1 MSEGETSPSR
11 AIISGAEHAPIIAFD
26 GVSAVGSAHG
36 TFTFGLVAGRPIP
49 LSNGTIPNVVG
60 AVAYLKCNAHALQ
73 ELRAAIDGAI
83 GLAAKQQ
90 AKAAEQ
96 PQPAAAVTQAPAEVA
111 KPASATATAKKAPA
125 AAAKKVPA
133 AAKKAPVAPAPAP
146 VAKQPAAKKAPAPA
160 AKGRT
165 ARKTPNA

>member
-1 MSEGETSPSR
+1 MSEVETSPAR
-11 AIISGAEHAPIIAFD
+11 AVNLISGAEHAPIIAFD
-26 GVSAVGSAHG
+26 GVSAVGSSHG

-96 PQPAAAVTQAPAEVA
+96 QPAATAA
-111 KPASATATAKKAPA
+111 KPAPAATKPAAAAAAKKAPA
-125 AAAKKVPA
+125 AAAKK
-133 AAKKAPVAPAPAP
+133 APV
-146 VAKQPAAKKAPAPA
+146 AAKKAPASKAPA
-160 AKGRT
+160 TKAPATTAKARA
-165 ARKTPNA
+165 ARKKPGA